1 MMNVLNRVFTNM
13 KIFHMNVALIM
24 AFMFCTASSLAQSVD
39 FLEPENN
46 AVVTP
51 TFKVKFKVEGMTVAP
66 AGTMTEGTGHHHLLI
81 NAANINEGQPIP
93 MDDNHLHFGK
103 GQTEVEI
110 FLPPGKYQLTMQFA
124 DGAHRSLG
132 EKFRKTITI
141 QVKHKGY

>member
-1 MMNVLNRVFTNM
+1 MKLFYINFFSTAVFVL
-13 KIFHMNVALIM
+13 VANIC
-24 AFMFCTASSLAQSVD
+24 FAQSVD

-46 AVVTP
+46 AVVP
-51 TFKVKFKVEGMTVAP
+51 PSFKVRLKLEGMTLAP

-81 NAANINEGQPIP
+81 NADDIDEGQTIP
-93 MDDNHLHFGK
+93 VNDTHIHLGQ

-110 FLPPGKYQLTMQFA
+110 FLPPGKYKLTMQFA

-132 EKFRKTITI
+132 AKLRKTISI